1 MDDVQLEWM
10 HELIECWKGLQRD
23 TWETIN
29 LESGE
34 EVGQGRRVFL
44 RIFKKFQ

>member
-23 TWETIN
+23 TWETIGKKIN

-34 EVGQGRRVFL
+34 EVGSKG
-44 RIFKKFQ
+44 IFKNF